1 MGNVQRTGFTLKCQ
15 VVTVFIPVREA
26 DVRHARQK
34 LRLLPRHEQN
44 IRKVD
49 LNVFFP
55 HHTLSTA
62 AASLNLAQVRTELS
76 LCVYLLFI
84 KLNLL
89 GQSNLNICSTC
100 MT

>member
-34 LRLLPRHEQN
+34 LRLLPGHEQN

-49 LNVFFP
+49 LNVFFSPP
-55 HHTLSTA
+55 HTFHSC
-62 AASLNLAQVRTELS
+62 S
-76 LCVYLLFI
+76 
-84 KLNLL
+84 KLKL
-89 GQSNLNICSTC
+89 GTGQD
-100 MT
+100 